1 LTLVPARGIQD
12 EIAKVLPMS
21 SNAVLVQL
29 PVVIMAPS
37 SPIIAQVCR
46 GFDAGDQRDRAT
58 RR

>member
-1 LTLVPARGIQD
+1 MPARGIQD
-12 EIAKVLPMS
+12 EITKVLPMS